1 MNTETKRGRTYM
13 WSSPAPP
20 AILFKLKYTLDRENN
35 AWERIVRV
43 NETHSAILR
52 KTTGVMKTWP
62 LTWLSLMRIVL
73 RYETAK
79 RLKNRLWEDNHTKR
93 FKYSTDGLAHLCR
106 LWIIQRFA
114 DGCISLLVVQRN
126 SEKTRCSIWI
136 KYVKIALIKSPK
148 CECFCQ
154 CTVQRR
160 SGLGERIH
168 GGYLSKPKEC
178 FKTKEFR
185 KNWSFEQG
193 EEVLKKRK
201 KNL

>member
-1 MNTETKRGRTYM
+1 MNNLAFCWR
-13 WSSPAPP
+13 
-20 AILFKLKYTLDRENN
+20 
-35 AWERIVRV
+35 
-43 NETHSAILR
+43 
-52 KTTGVMKTWP
+52 
-62 LTWLSLMRIVL
+62 MRIVIGC
-73 RYETAK
+73 
-79 RLKNRLWEDNHTKR
+79 
-93 FKYSTDGLAHLCR
+93 STD
-106 LWIIQRFA
+106 
-114 DGCISLLVVQRN
+114 
-126 SEKTRCSIWI
+126 SEKTRCSVWI

-168 GGYLSKPKEC
+168 CGYLSKPKEC

-201 KNL
+201 KKTSKSFKKFDKWLKKRKINRNLKTVSPAELTGIQRRCSRCLSRNFAITTIAQIKKCHIHLRVAILLCTKLF